1 MDNCSIII
9 ITHDVNIVSEI
20 VNDLSPLPVSIF
32 NGAGF
37 PSFSKLVNSAIVS
50 AENDNII
57 LINYKARPQKEHIF
71 KILELLDKGYG
82 YVGLYRFGFF
92 GINKNLIKKIGFFD
106 ERYVGGE
113 YEDCD
118 FVRRHLENNIAC
130 YEAEEIEYH
139 HKKSL
144 WNNSIA
150 KQFFNQKWTHDYP
163 NGIIYK
169 NLPEE
174 QYDYDLRIKI
184 PKDNFLDLS
193 HNYNWR
199 DDYAFFKNRVQLN
212 Y

>member
-9 ITHDVNIVSEI
+9 ITHDPTIVSDI
-20 VNDLSPLPVSIF
+20 IDDLSPLPVSIF

-37 PSFSKLVNSAIVS
+37 PSFSKVVNSAIAS
-50 AENDNII
+50 AENDNVI
-57 LINYKARPQKEHIF
+57 LINYKARPAKEHIY
-71 KILELLDKGYG
+71 KILDLLDKGYG

-118 FVRRHLENNIAC
+118 FVRRLLQHDIAY
-130 YEAEEIEYH
+130 YESEDIVYL
-139 HKKSL
+139 HKPSL
-144 WNNSIA
+144 WNNSKA
-150 KQFFNQKWTHDYP
+150 VNFFNKKWTHDYP
-163 NGIIYK
+163 NKKIYK

-174 QYDYDLRIKI
+174 EYNYELNIKV
-184 PKDNFLDLS
+184 PKDTWLDMS
-193 HNYNWR
+193 HNYHWR
-199 DDYAFFKNRVQLN
+199 GDMSWFENKVIIN